1 MEGPWSTIR
10 WLGPIPRRKEM
21 PGLGQVPNLFP
32 EALETSPKQV

>member
-10 WLGPIPRRKEM
+10 WLGPIPQRKEV